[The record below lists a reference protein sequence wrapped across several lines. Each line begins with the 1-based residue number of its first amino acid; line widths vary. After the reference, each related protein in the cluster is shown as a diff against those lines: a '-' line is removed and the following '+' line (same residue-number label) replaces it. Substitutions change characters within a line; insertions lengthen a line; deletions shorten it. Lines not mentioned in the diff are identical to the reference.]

1 MRRFFALCL
10 AVAGAPLAAP
20 AAVAAPPAPTP
31 EQVLGFRPGADY
43 KLADYDAIVK
53 YFRALDAAS
62 ERVRVEEIGPT
73 AEGRTMIAAV
83 ITSEAN
89 QRRRDRLRQ
98 ISRSL
103 ALAHSLD
110 EPKARA
116 LAAEGRAI
124 VWIDSGLHASEVAHA
139 QHAPELAYRV
149 ATEESE
155 EMRRIRDEVVLVQVP
170 VMNPDGLD
178 RVVGWYRRNVGTPYE
193 VAPMVELYHKYVG
206 HDNNRDWYMF
216 QMPESRNVA
225 RLLYHEWL
233 PQIVYNHHQT
243 APFPARI
250 FVPPFADPM
259 NPNIPPQVMRG
270 IHAVGDAITQR
281 LEREGKVGAVS
292 RVRFDTWWNGGMRT
306 APYFHNMVGILTETA
321 LWRYATPYQYDAAK
335 LPKRFRDGTPADT
348 PTTFYPSPWKGG
360 WWRLRDAVDY
370 MLTASLATL
379 DIGAK
384 KRQDWLYGMYQM
396 GRDAIE
402 AGRRGKPYAYV
413 IAAEQ
418 RDPGAA
424 ARLVDALRTG
434 GVEVQRVRSAFEV
447 GGRRFAAGS
456 AVVPMAQA
464 FRAHAK
470 DLLEVQRYPE
480 RRDGPGGQPQRPYDI
495 TGWTLP
501 AQMGVEGSWVDEPFE
516 AALEPVSAGGQV
528 FVGSVSG
535 SGPVLVAPAGANGAF
550 ILANRALAGGGE
562 VRRAT
567 ESFTAAGRQL
577 DPGAFVIQGGLDR
590 PAAESL
596 ARERGVS
603 VLALDAPPTVP
614 TVAVKPPRIGLYKPW
629 VANMDEGW
637 TRWLLEQHAFP
648 FRTLSDA
655 DVRRGG
661 LGAALDVIV
670 LPDASVKS
678 LVDGHLP
685 GSVPPE
691 YAHGLGL
698 EGSLALKEFVREGGT
713 LVALDSASE
722 LPLDLFGLGVRNV
735 LKNVPRQEYYAPGGL
750 LRVVFDPAQPLC
762 WGMPKDAVAF
772 VENGPAFAEETLS
785 DEEGEETPA
794 LAPTDRPRPRFA
806 ARFAEKDVLYSGWL
820 LGEARIAGKGAVVEA
835 SLGRGRV
842 VLVGFRPQFR
852 AQPYGTF
859 KVLFN
864 ALLPARN

>member
-1 MRRFFALCL
+1 MSAARRGSLALCL
-10 AVAGAPLAAP
+10 ALAASSLLAATRVP
-20 AAVAAPPAPTP
+20 AP

-43 KLADYDAIVK
+43 KLADYDLLVK

-62 ERVRVEEIGPT
+62 ERVRVVEIGPT

-89 QRRRDRLRQ
+89 QRRLDRLRQ

-103 ALAHSLD
+103 ALARGLD

-116 LAAEGRAI
+116 LAAEGRAV
-124 VWIDSGLHASEVAHA
+124 VWIDSGLHASEVATA
-139 QHAPELAYRV
+139 QHAPELAFRV
-149 ATEESE
+149 ATEDTK

-178 RVVGWYRRNVGTPYE
+178 RVVGWYRRNLGTPYE
-193 VAPMVELYHKYVG
+193 AAPMVELYHKYVG

-216 QMPESRNVA
+216 QMPESKSVA
-225 RLLYHEWL
+225 RLLYDEWL

-270 IHAVGDAITQR
+270 IHMVGDAITER
-281 LEREGKVGAVS
+281 LEREGKKGAIS
-292 RVRFDTWWNGGMRT
+292 RIGFDTWWNGGMRT

-321 LWRYATPYQYDAAK
+321 LWRYATPYQYDASK
-335 LPKRFRDGTPADT
+335 LPKRFRDGSATDVA
-348 PTTFYPSPWKGG
+348 TTFYPTPWKGG

-379 DIGAK
+379 DIAAR
-384 KRQDWLYGMYQM
+384 KREDWLYGIYQM
-396 GRDAIE
+396 GREAIE
-402 AGRRGKPYAYV
+402 AGRQGKPYAYV
-413 IAAEQ
+413 LAAEQ

-434 GVEVQRVRSAFEV
+434 GVEVQRVRSAFEA
-447 GGRRFAAGS
+447 GGRRVEPGAV
-456 AVVPMAQA
+456 VVPMAQP

-501 AQMGVEGSWVDEPFE
+501 AQMGVEGAWVEEPFE
-516 AALEPVSAGGQV
+516 AALEPVAAGRDV
-528 FVGSVSG
+528 FAGSLSG
-535 SGPVLVAPAGANGAF
+535 SGGVLLVDARANGAF
-550 ILANRALAGGGE
+550 VLANRALAGGGD

-567 ESFTAAGRQL
+567 AAFAAAGRSFG
-577 DPGAFVIQGGLDR
+577 PGTFLIEGGLER
-590 PAAESL
+590 VAAESV
-596 ARERGVS
+596 AKAQGVPVFAVGS
-603 VLALDAPPTVP
+603 RPD
-614 TVAVKPPRIGLYKPW
+614 VAAVTLKATRIGLYKPW

-637 TRWLLEQHAFP
+637 TRWLLEQHEFP
-648 FRTLSDA
+648 FVGLTDA

-661 LGAALDVIV
+661 LRASLDVIV
-670 LPDASVKS
+670 LPDAAVKS
-678 LVDGHLP
+678 LLDGHLA
-685 GSVPPE
+685 GSVPPAYTE
-691 YAHGLGL
+691 GLGL
-698 EGSLALKEFVREGGT
+698 EGATALKEFVRQGGT
-713 LVALDSASE
+713 LVALDSASD

-735 LKNVPRQEYYAPGGL
+735 LKGVSRTDYYAPGGL
-750 LRVVFDPAQPLC
+750 LRVVLDPEQPLA
-762 WGMPKDAVAF
+762 WGMPKDAVVF

-794 LAPTDRPRPRFA
+794 LAPTDRPKPRFVG
-806 ARFAEKDVLYSGWL
+806 RFADKDVLYSGWL
-820 LGEARIAGKGAVVEA
+820 LGDSRIAGKGALVEA

-842 VLVGFRPQFR
+842 VLIGFRPQFR

-864 ALLPARN
+864 ALMTARD

>member
-1 MRRFFALCL
+1 MTGLLLFCL
-10 AVAGAPLAAP
+10 ALAP
-20 AAVAAPPAPTP
+20 PTP
-31 EQVLGFRPGADY
+31 EQVLGFRPGTDH
-43 KLADYDAIVK
+43 KLADYDTLVR

-62 ERVRVEEIGPT
+62 DRVRVVDIGPT

-89 QRRRDRLRQ
+89 HRRLDRLRA
-98 ISRSL
+98 ISRTL
-103 ALAHSLD
+103 ALARDVD
-110 EPKARA
+110 EEAARA

-124 VWIDSGLHASEVAHA
+124 VWIDSGLHATEVATA
-139 QHAPELAYRV
+139 QHAPELAFRV

-170 VMNPDGLD
+170 VMNPDGLE
-178 RVVGWYRRNVGTPYE
+178 RVVGWYRRNLGTPHE
-193 VAPMVELYHKYVG
+193 VAPMVELYHRYVG

-216 QMPESRNVA
+216 HMPESRNVA
-225 RLLYHEWL
+225 RLLYEEWF

-281 LEREGKVGAVS
+281 LEREGKTGAVS
-292 RVRFDTWWNGGMRT
+292 RVSFDTWWNGGMRT

-321 LWRYATPYQYDAAK
+321 LWRYATPYQYDPGK
-335 LPKRFRDGTPADT
+335 LPKRFRDGTPTDA

-370 MLTASLATL
+370 MLTASVATL
-379 DIGAK
+379 DVAA
-384 KRQDWLYGMYQM
+384 RRRADWLFGMYQM

-418 RDPGAA
+418 HDPGAA

-434 GVEVQRVRSAFEV
+434 GVEVRRATSAFEA
-447 GGRRFAAGS
+447 GGRRVAAGS
-456 AVVPMAQA
+456 VVVPMAQA

-480 RRDGPGGQPQRPYDI
+480 RPAGAGGQPQRPYDI

-501 AQMGVEGSWVDEPFE
+501 AQMGVDGVWVDEPFE
-516 AALEPVSAGGQV
+516 AALVPVTAPGEVFAG
-528 FVGSVSG
+528 SLAG
-535 SGPVLVAPAGANGAF
+535 SGPILIADARANGAF
-550 ILANRALAGGGE
+550 VLANRALAGGGA

-567 ESFTAAGRQL
+567 AAFAAGGRSFG
-577 DPGAFVIQGGLDR
+577 PGAFLIEGGLDR
-590 PAAESL
+590 AAAESL
-596 ARERGVS
+596 ARARGVT
-603 VLALDAPPTVP
+603 VVALDTAPEVATVSL
-614 TVAVKPPRIGLYKPW
+614 KPARVGLYKPW

-637 TRWLLEQHAFP
+637 TRWLLEQHAFA

-655 DVRRGG
+655 DVRSGT
-661 LGAALDVIV
+661 LAASFDVIA

-678 LVDGHLP
+678 LLDGHVD

-691 YAHGLGL
+691 YETGLGL
-698 EGSLALKEFVREGGT
+698 PGAAALAQFVRDGGT
-713 LVALDSASE
+713 LVTLDSASD
-722 LPLDLFGLGVRNV
+722 LPLDLFDLGLRNV
-735 LKNVPRQEYYAPGGL
+735 LKTLPRQEYYSPGGL
-750 LRVVFDPAQPLC
+750 VRVAFDPAQPLA
-762 WGMPKDAVAF
+762 WGLPKDVVAF
-772 VENGPAFAEETLS
+772 LESGPAFAEESLA
-785 DEEGEETPA
+785 DEEGEETPT
-794 LAPTDRPRPRFA
+794 LAPTGRPQPRFV

-820 LGEARIAGKGAVVEA
+820 HGESKIAGKGAVVEA

-842 VLVGFRPQFR
+842 VLIGFRPQFR

-864 ALLPARN
+864 ALLVPRH